1 VAVAEKP
8 RAAKPSGQY
17 LLKSGAPAHVLTD
30 EDRRKSAAARK
41 RKAAER
47 RMSRAELAH
56 HKLMQ
61 LLEALDPLEAG
72 DRALLLATVREA
84 LDRDEGKAVTRVET
98 KSLNVTA
105 SLSELSQEQL
115 QALAAHAPRPELPP
129 AA

>member
-1 VAVAEKP
+1 VAEKP
-8 RAAKPSGQY
+8 RAAKPPGQY

-61 LLEALDPLEAG
+61 LLEALDPLEPA
-72 DRALLLATVREA
+72 DRVTLLQTIREA

-105 SLSELSQEQL
+105 SLSELTQEQL

-129 AA
+129 AE

>member
-1 VAVAEKP
+1 MAPEKP
-8 RAAKPSGQY
+8 RASKPASPI

-30 EDRRKSAAARK
+30 EDRKKSAAVRK
-41 RKAAER
+41 RRAAER

-84 LDRDEGKAVTRVET
+84 LDRDEGRAVQRVET

>member
-1 VAVAEKP
+1 MAPEKP
-8 RAAKPSGQY
+8 GGSKPASPI

-30 EDRRKSAAARK
+30 EDRRKSAAVRK
-41 RKAAER
+41 KRAAER

-105 SLSELSQEQL
+105 SLGELSQEQL
-115 QALAAHAPRPELPP
+115 QALAALAPRPELPP

>member
-1 VAVAEKP
+1 MGAETVDKP
-8 RAAKPSGQY
+8 KLGTLKNGGKPTPLTPEIRAKG
-17 LLKSGAPAHVLTD
+17 LET
-30 EDRRKSAAARK
+30 RR

-129 AA
+129 ASE